1 MQNKLFRTASVAAL
15 AAMLNSAVM
24 LPAAQAALVETDTV
38 FQQQMQTESHKKIDA
53 FLAQQGVSNQLQQ
66 WGVSADEARARAA
79 ALSDEEAQKVA
90 MQIDELPAG
99 QGAGAIVGA
108 VVFVFLVLLITDI
121 LGLTKVF
128 PFTRSVR

>member
-1 MQNKLFRTASVAAL
+1 MQNTLFKSASIMAL
-15 AAMLNSAVM
+15 AAILNSAA
-24 LPAAQAALVETDTV
+24 LIPAAQAALVETESV
-38 FQQQMQTESHKKIDA
+38 YSQQAQTPAHQQIDA
-53 FLAQQGVSNQLQQ
+53 FLAQESIANQLQQ

-79 ALSDEEAQKVA
+79 ALPEAEAMKVA
-90 MQIDELPAG
+90 QQINELPAG
-99 QGAGAIVGA
+99 QGAGAVVGA